1 MLSRLLKEHQAK
13 QNERKD
19 LQEKRRRDA
28 IAAATCLTEALVD
41 HLNVGVAQAYVN
53 QRKLDHE
60 VKTLQVQASQFS
72 KQTAQ
77 WINMVEGFNQALKEI
92 GDVENWARSIE
103 MDMRTIATA
112 LDPSELKQKNNQKGK
127 RKGTDRGDPSLPNK
141 RIRMFFEQFGSQKQT
156 PEGNINTPFLYEL
169 LGENAW
175 YYITASFALLWIL
188 VWLYR
193 DSLEIDNISNKYV
206 FVTGCDTGFG
216 NLLCKKL
223 DRRGF
228 RVLAGCLTEKGAD
241 DLKRAAGPHLKT
253 VLLDVTSKDSIQ
265 TAMEWTKKEVGDR
278 GLWGIVNNAGRSLPM
293 GPSEW
298 MRVEDFHSTLNVN
311 MNGVIAMTM
320 TFLPLIKKAQG
331 RIVNVAS
338 VLGRVAANG
347 GGYGISKFAV
357 ECFSDCLRRDIG
369 YFGIKVCIIEP
380 GFFKTAVTSLDPI
393 ERELHRLW
401 NQLSPEVK
409 ASYGEKYLDNYI
421 KVQRLIMNAVCDS
434 DLTKVTSCMEH
445 ALTAAHPR
453 TRYSAGWDAKLLWI
467 PLSYMPSFVVDI
479 GLKLV
484 LPRPSKSV

>member
-1 MLSRLLKEHQAK
+1 RF
-13 QNERKD
+13 RF
-19 LQEKRRRDA
+19 LQE
-28 IAAATCLTEALVD
+28 
-41 HLNVGVAQAYVN
+41 N
-53 QRKLDHE
+53 
-60 VKTLQVQASQFS
+60 AS
-72 KQTAQ
+72 
-77 WINMVEGFNQALKEI
+77 
-92 GDVENWARSIE
+92 
-103 MDMRTIATA
+103 
-112 LDPSELKQKNNQKGK
+112 
-127 RKGTDRGDPSLPNK
+127 
-141 RIRMFFEQFGSQKQT
+141 
-156 PEGNINTPFLYEL
+156 
-169 LGENAW
+169 
-175 YYITASFALLWIL
+175 YYIAASFALLWIL

-193 DSLEIDNISNKYV
+193 DSLEIENLSDKYV

-241 DLKRAAGPHLKT
+241 DLKRVTGPHLKT
-253 VLLDVTSKDSIQ
+253 VLLDVTSQSSIQ
-265 TAMEWTKKEVGDR
+265 AAMEWTKKEVGDR

-298 MRVEDFHSTLNVN
+298 MRVEDFHSTLKVN

-320 TFLPLIKKAQG
+320 TFLPLIKKARG

-347 GGYGISKFAV
+347 GGYCISKFAV
-357 ECFSDCLRRDIG
+357 ESFSDCLRRDIS

-380 GFFKTAVTSLDPI
+380 GFFKTAVTNLDPI

-409 ASYGEKYLDNYI
+409 ASYGEKYLDNCKYKLKLHI
-421 KVQRLIMNAVCDS
+421 QRLIMNAVCDS

>member
-1 MLSRLLKEHQAK
+1 
-13 QNERKD
+13 
-19 LQEKRRRDA
+19 
-28 IAAATCLTEALVD
+28 
-41 HLNVGVAQAYVN
+41 
-53 QRKLDHE
+53 
-60 VKTLQVQASQFS
+60 
-72 KQTAQ
+72 
-77 WINMVEGFNQALKEI
+77 
-92 GDVENWARSIE
+92 
-103 MDMRTIATA
+103 
-112 LDPSELKQKNNQKGK
+112 
-127 RKGTDRGDPSLPNK
+127 
-141 RIRMFFEQFGSQKQT
+141 MFFEQFGGKQQT
-156 PEGNINTPFLYEL
+156 PEGSMDTRYIYEL

-175 YYITASFALLWIL
+175 YYIAASLALLWIL

-193 DSLEIDNISNKYV
+193 DSLEIENVSDKYV

-223 DRRGF
+223 DRKGF

-241 DLKRAAGPHLKT
+241 DLKRASGPHLKT
-253 VLLDVTSKDSIQ
+253 ILLDVTSQDSIQ

-278 GLWGIVNNAGRSLPM
+278 GLWGVVNNAGRSLPM

-298 MRVEDFHSTLNVN
+298 MKVEDFHSTLKVN

-320 TFLPLIKKAQG
+320 TFLPLIKKARG

-347 GGYGISKFAV
+347 GGYCISKFAV
-357 ECFSDCLRRDIG
+357 ESFSDCLRRDIN

-409 ASYGEKYLDNYI
+409 ASYGEKYLDSYI
-421 KVQRLIMNAVCDS
+421 KIQRLIMNAVCDS